1 MALTATVYNLDVE
14 LSNVDRNVYE
24 SLSLR
29 IACQPSETPEYFL
42 TRALAYCLEYTEGI
56 GFSGGITEP
65 ELPSIF
71 VRDLTGT
78 MKVWIDIGHPDAA
91 RLHKANKAAHRV
103 AIYTHKDPAQ
113 LLRSYAGEKIFK
125 AESIDLFAM
134 DRGLLAALA
143 ERLDRRMKLALS
155 VNEGQLYIDLGGKT
169 FEGVV
174 EKHSLVS
181 P

>member
-1 MALTATVYNLDVE
+1 MALTATIYNLDIE

-24 SLSLR
+24 SLALR
-29 IACQPSETPEYFL
+29 IPCQPSETPEYFL
-42 TRALAYCLEYTEGI
+42 ARALAYCLEYTEGI

-65 ELPSIF
+65 ELPSIY

-78 MKVWIDIGHPDAA
+78 TKVWIDIGHPDAA
-91 RLHKANKAAHRV
+91 RLHKANKATPRV

-125 AESIDLFAM
+125 AESIELFAIE
-134 DRGLLAALA
+134 RGLLAELT

-155 VNEGQLYIDLGGKT
+155 VTEGQLYIDIGGKS
-169 FEGVV
+169 FEGAV
-174 EKHSLVS
+174 EKHLLG
-181 P
+181 